1 MRKPSGTVTQKASRP
16 VSGWQIRHQEKVY
29 CVDYQKRDSDLR
41 IWRSSNMDKSAAV
54 RLLPGTLVT
63 FRGGSYQVLSVKTG
77 SQLEAPFFRLRSLE
91 HGYVTGLVS
100 YAFIETTSE
109 KIANC

>member
-1 MRKPSGTVTQKASRP
+1 
-16 VSGWQIRHQEKVY
+16 
-29 CVDYQKRDSDLR
+29 
-41 IWRSSNMDKSAAV
+41 MDKSAAV

-63 FRGGSYQVLSVKTG
+63 FRGSSYQVLSVKTG

-100 YAFIETTSE
+100 YTFIETTSG
-109 KIANC
+109 KAVHC